1 MCTSSYQIRSNQ
13 TWLAALVFVAMV
25 ALVAMLACPQALAQ
39 TWPFSPP
46 RDTFSAE
53 SLLDLRSLN
62 EKVAGETGFVRSNA
76 DGDFVRGDGQAIR
89 FWAVNTG
96 VANRTGA
103 VRPLWPQGSPDLARH
118 ARFLAKRGVNMVRL
132 HQQISP
138 DLQATPAAAIDD
150 IHETQRDAIW
160 RTVAAM
166 RKEGIYTTLS
176 PYWASP
182 MKFAPGWNFPG
193 GAGQSA
199 QGLLF
204 FDPTLQKAYRTWL
217 RKLLTE
223 KNPYTGLS
231 LADDPSVAILQL
243 QNEDSLLFWTV
254 NGIQGAQRQALERR
268 FGVFLVQKYG
278 SLAKAQDTW
287 KDAADGADAPPDGR
301 MALLNLW
308 ELTQPPRNWPLIGD
322 PRDLRGGKALRR
334 ADQTEF
340 LARTM
345 HDFNAATVAFLRK
358 ELGVKQLINAGNW
371 KTGSTELLND
381 AERWSYTAADVDAAN
396 VYNGGIHKGKH
407 NGWAIIPGDQFTNES
422 ILRTPQLL
430 PINLKQTQGRPMLL
444 TEGNWVMPNNFGAE
458 GPFLVSAYASLNGVD
473 GYYWF
478 STGDEGWTLPQSAN
492 GYLPNSQGKWIFA
505 TPEILGSFP
514 AAALAYRMGYI
525 ARGTP
530 VLQET
535 RTLQDLWQRKPP
547 LLSEATSF
555 DPNRDS
561 GDRAADSANSANG
574 NLPGSAFLVGPVR
587 ASLGKEGAPASRVAD
602 ISASV
607 RPDGILSN
615 TGQLVWNTQLGFC
628 TVNAPQVQGVV
639 AHFGN
644 APSHQLKD
652 VRFSSTNVF
661 GAAMAVSLDGEPLG
675 QSRRVLLQYATQSR
689 PNGWRETPTTVALEG
704 GQQVGGFTVEAV
716 GQSPWLVQQAQLDVV
731 INNPH
736 LRTATVLDMNGMAV
750 QTLALQRAGNSV
762 HLRFPA
768 AAMYVILQ

>member
-1 MCTSSYQIRSNQ
+1 MCIASYQINSIR
-13 TWLAALVFVAMV
+13 TWFVALTMTAALHAG
-25 ALVAMLACPQALAQ
+25 AQ
-39 TWPFSPP
+39 TWSFTPP
-46 RDTFSAE
+46 RDTFSADA
-53 SLLDLRSLN
+53 LLDLRTLN
-62 EKVAGETGFVRSNA
+62 ERVAGEAGFVRSNA
-76 DGDFVRGDGQAIR
+76 EGDFVRGDGKPIR
-89 FWAVNTG
+89 FWAVNTN
-96 VANRTGA
+96 VAERTGN
-103 VRPLWPQGSPDLARH
+103 VRPLWPQGAPDLARH

-138 DLQATPAAAIDD
+138 DLKAKPSATIDD
-150 IHETQRDAIW
+150 INETQRDAIW

-193 GAGQSA
+193 GSEQSA

-204 FDPTLQKAYRTWL
+204 FDPTLQKAYRAWL

-223 KNPYTGLS
+223 KNPYTGIALV
-231 LADDPSVAILQL
+231 DDPSVAILQL
-243 QNEDSLLFWTV
+243 QNEDSLLFWSF
-254 NGIQGAQRQALERR
+254 NSIKGAQRQALERL
-268 FGVFLVQKYG
+268 FATFLSRKYG
-278 SLAKAQDTW
+278 TLVKVQDAWAGAQDAGDT
-287 KDAADGADAPPDGR
+287 PQDGR

-308 ELTQPPRNWPLIGD
+308 ELTQPPRDWPLIGD
-322 PRDLRGGKALRR
+322 PKDLRGGKAVRR

-345 HDFNAATVAFLRK
+345 YDFNAAMVRFLRD
-358 ELGVKQLINAGNW
+358 ELGAKQLINAGNW

-407 NGWAIIPGDQFTNES
+407 NGWAIIPGDQFTSES
-422 ILRTPQLL
+422 ILLSPQLL

-458 GPFLVSAYASLNGVD
+458 GPFLIAAYASLTGVD

-478 STGDEGWTLPQSAN
+478 ATGDEGWTPPQSAN

-525 ARGTP
+525 ARGAP

-535 RTLQDLWQRKPP
+535 RSVQDLWQRKPP

-561 GDRAADSANSANG
+561 GDRAKAASATSRV
-574 NLPGSAFLVGPVR
+574 PGSAFLVGPVQVT
-587 ASLGKEGAPASRVAD
+587 LGKEGALPSRVTD
-602 ISASV
+602 FSAAV
-607 RPDGILSN
+607 RPDAVQSN
-615 TGQLVWNTQLGFC
+615 TGQLLWNTQLGYC
-628 TVNAPQVQGVV
+628 TVDAPEAQGVV
-639 AHFGN
+639 AHFGK
-644 APSHQLKD
+644 APDHQLKD
-652 VRFSSTNVF
+652 VRFTSTNAF
-661 GAAMAVSLDGEPLG
+661 GAAMAVSMDGAPLN
-675 QSRRVLLQYATQSR
+675 QSRRILLQYATQSR
-689 PNGWRETPTTVALEG
+689 PNGWREAPATLALDG
-704 GQQVGGFTVEAV
+704 SQQVSGFTVEAV
-716 GQSPWLVQQAQLDVV
+716 GQSPWLVQQAKLDVV
-731 INNPH
+731 IRNPH
-736 LRTATVLDMNGMAV
+736 LRSATVLDMNGMPV
-750 QTLALQRAGNSV
+750 HTVELKRVGNNAS
-762 HLRFPA
+762 LRFPA
-768 AAMYVILQ
+768 NAMYVVLQ